1 MCYTFFRI
9 GGLPFRALYSFAPAS
24 RRERR
29 LLLDKYKK
37 LITNTLLF
45 ALSSFGSKVLVYLMM
60 PLYTGILSPDEYGII
75 TNIQDTSQL
84 LLPLTCV
91 GITNA
96 IIRFGLDSACDKKS
110 VFTGGFAALGIGTA
124 LVALLYP
131 LLNAEP
137 ALNGYLW
144 LVYLYVTVSCARN
157 LCSQFVRARQMTRL
171 YALDG
176 LLNTVLLVVFY
187 VVYLIPCK
195 MGIVGYVLATITA
208 DALSAVF
215 LTVTAK
221 LHRFIDVRS
230 FDRVLFGDMLKYS
243 VPLIPASM
251 FWWITNASDK
261 KFVLYMLGAE
271 ESGLYA
277 FAYKI
282 PNLLMLVSTLFTEA
296 WQLSAVADAGD
307 GEERSNFFSKVFAG
321 YQSILTVG
329 AAGIILFTR
338 LFVTVLDGSG
348 GSYYPAWRYIPIL
361 VIATVFSCY
370 SGYMSS
376 VYMVEK
382 KSGLNLYTTMAGAGL
397 NLVLNALLIP
407 AFGVNG
413 ATVATFLSYLLV
425 FVLRVLSS
433 RKYIPFRIGAAR
445 MVFNTVLLF
454 VQAAILL
461 LDAPWWIVGCGAV
474 FVLLAAVNFR
484 ELLQLADKLLHRRR
498 KA

>member
-1 MCYTFFRI
+1 MHHFWA
-9 GGLPFRALYSFAPAS
+9 GAAPGKAV
-24 RRERR
+24 
-29 LLLDKYKK
+29 LLDKYKK

-60 PLYTGILSPDEYGII
+60 PLYTGILTPDEYGII

-96 IIRFGLDSACDKKS
+96 IIRFGLDAACDKKA

-131 LLNAEP
+131 VLCIEP

-144 LVYLYVTVSCARN
+144 LVYLYVIVSCARN
-157 LCSQFVRARQMTRL
+157 LCSQFVRARQLTRL
-171 YALDG
+171 YAFDG
-176 LLNTVLLVVFY
+176 LLNTTLLVVFY
-187 VVYLIPCK
+187 VVYLIPCH

-215 LTVTAK
+215 LIITAK
-221 LHRFIDVRS
+221 LHRFFEPRS
-230 FDRVLFGDMLKYS
+230 FDRTLFKGMLKYS

-307 GEERSNFFSKVFAG
+307 GEERSSFFSKVFAG

-329 AAGIILFTR
+329 ASGIILFSKV
-338 LFVTVLDGSG
+338 FVTILDGSG
-348 GSYYPAWRYIPIL
+348 GEYYGAWRYIPIL
-361 VIATVFSCY
+361 VIATVYSCY
-370 SGYMSS
+370 SSYMSS

-382 KSGLNLYTTMAGAGL
+382 KSALNLYTTKAGAAL

-433 RKYIPFRIGAAR
+433 RRYIPFDIHPRR

-454 VQAAILL
+454 AQAAILL
-461 LDAPWWIVGCGAV
+461 LGPAWWIPGCGAI

-484 ELLQLADKLLHRRR
+484 ELLQLAEKLLRRR
-498 KA
+498 KKA

>member
-1 MCYTFFRI
+1 MHHFWA
-9 GGLPFRALYSFAPAS
+9 GAAPGKAV
-24 RRERR
+24 
-29 LLLDKYKK
+29 LLDKYKK

-60 PLYTGILSPDEYGII
+60 PLYTGILTPDEYGII

-96 IIRFGLDSACDKKS
+96 IIRFGLDAACDKKA

-131 LLNAEP
+131 VLCIEP

-144 LVYLYVTVSCARN
+144 LVYLYVIVSCARN
-157 LCSQFVRARQMTRL
+157 LCSQFVRARQLTRL
-171 YALDG
+171 YAFDG
-176 LLNTVLLVVFY
+176 LLNTTLLVVFY
-187 VVYLIPCK
+187 VVYLIPCH

-215 LTVTAK
+215 LIITAK
-221 LHRFIDVRS
+221 LHRFFEPRS
-230 FDRVLFGDMLKYS
+230 FDRTLFKGMLKYS

-307 GEERSNFFSKVFAG
+307 GEERSSFFSKVFAG

-329 AAGIILFTR
+329 ASGIILFSKV
-338 LFVTVLDGSG
+338 FVTILDGSG
-348 GSYYPAWRYIPIL
+348 GEYYGAWRYIPIL
-361 VIATVFSCY
+361 VIATVYSCY
-370 SGYMSS
+370 SSYMSS

-382 KSGLNLYTTMAGAGL
+382 KSALNLYTTMAGAAL

-433 RKYIPFRIGAAR
+433 RRYIPFDIHPRR

-454 VQAAILL
+454 AQAAILL
-461 LDAPWWIVGCGAV
+461 LGPAWWIPGCGAI
-474 FVLLAAVNFR
+474 FVLLAAINFR
-484 ELLQLADKLLHRRR
+484 ELLQLAEKLLRRR
-498 KA
+498 KKA

>member
-1 MCYTFFRI
+1 M
-9 GGLPFRALYSFAPAS
+9 
-24 RRERR
+24 
-29 LLLDKYKK
+29 DKYKK

-45 ALSSFGSKVLVYLMM
+45 ALSSFGSKILVYLMM

-84 LLPLTCV
+84 LLPLTCI
-91 GITNA
+91 GIANA
-96 IIRFGLDSACDKKS
+96 IIRFGLDTACDKKA

-124 LVALLYP
+124 LVLALSP

-137 ALNGYLW
+137 ALHGYLW

-176 LLNTVLLVVFY
+176 VLNTALLVSFY
-187 VVYLIPCK
+187 VIYLVPCK
-195 MGIVGYVLATITA
+195 LGIVGYILATITA

-215 LTVTAK
+215 LIVTAK
-221 LHRFIDVRS
+221 LPQFFDVHS
-230 FDRVLFGDMLKYS
+230 FDKKLFAAMVKYS
-243 VPLIPASM
+243 IPLIPASM
-251 FWWITNASDK
+251 CWWITNASDK

-271 ESGLYA
+271 AAGLYA

-307 GEERSNFFSKVFAG
+307 GEERSRFFSRVFGG

-329 AAGIILFTR
+329 AAGIILFSR
-338 LFVTVLDGSG
+338 VFVTILDGSG
-348 GSYYPAWRYIPIL
+348 GNYYGAWRFIPIL
-361 VIATVFSCY
+361 VIATVYSCY
-370 SGYMSS
+370 TGYMST
-376 VYMVEK
+376 VYMVAK
-382 KSGLNLYTTMAGAGL
+382 KTSLNLYTTMAGAAL

-407 AFGVNG
+407 RFGVNG
-413 ATVATFLSYLLV
+413 ATAATFLSYLLI
-425 FVLRVLSS
+425 FVLRAVTG
-433 RKYIPFRIGAAR
+433 RRYIPFDLQLPR

-454 VQAAILL
+454 AMAALMLAEPGWWIFACTGIFLL
-461 LDAPWWIVGCGAV
+461 LT
-474 FVLLAAVNFR
+474 AVNFR
-484 ELLQLADKLLHRRR
+484 GLLSLARQLLQRR
-498 KA
+498 KKA

>member
-1 MCYTFFRI
+1 MHHFWA
-9 GGLPFRALYSFAPAS
+9 GAAPGKAV
-24 RRERR
+24 
-29 LLLDKYKK
+29 LLDKYKK

-60 PLYTGILSPDEYGII
+60 PLYTGILTPDEYGII

-96 IIRFGLDSACDKKS
+96 IIRFGLDAACDKKA

-131 LLNAEP
+131 VLCIEP

-144 LVYLYVTVSCARN
+144 LVYLYVIVSCARN
-157 LCSQFVRARQMTRL
+157 LCSQFVRARQLTRL
-171 YALDG
+171 YAFDG
-176 LLNTVLLVVFY
+176 LLNTTLLVVFY
-187 VVYLIPCK
+187 VVYLIPCH

-215 LTVTAK
+215 LIITAK
-221 LHRFIDVRS
+221 LHRFFEPRS
-230 FDRVLFGDMLKYS
+230 FDRTLFKGMLKYS

-307 GEERSNFFSKVFAG
+307 GEERSSFFSKVFAG

-329 AAGIILFTR
+329 ASGIILFSKV
-338 LFVTVLDGSG
+338 FVTILDGSG
-348 GSYYPAWRYIPIL
+348 GEYYGAWRYIPIL
-361 VIATVFSCY
+361 VIATVYSCY
-370 SGYMSS
+370 SSYMSS

-382 KSGLNLYTTMAGAGL
+382 KSALNLYTTMAGAAL

-433 RKYIPFRIGAAR
+433 RRYIPFDIHPRR

-454 VQAAILL
+454 AQAAILL
-461 LDAPWWIVGCGAV
+461 LGPAWWIPGCGAI

-484 ELLQLADKLLHRRR
+484 ELLQLAEKLLRRR
-498 KA
+498 KKA

>member
-1 MCYTFFRI
+1 MHHFWA
-9 GGLPFRALYSFAPAS
+9 GAAPGKAV
-24 RRERR
+24 
-29 LLLDKYKK
+29 LLDKYKK
-37 LITNTLLF
+37 LITTTLLY
-45 ALSSFGSKVLVYLMM
+45 ALSRFGSKVLVYLMM
-60 PLYTGILSPDEYGII
+60 PLYTGILTPDEYGII

-96 IIRFGLDSACDKKS
+96 IIRFGLDAACDKKA

-131 LLNAEP
+131 VLCIEP

-144 LVYLYVTVSCARN
+144 LVYLYVIVSCARN
-157 LCSQFVRARQMTRL
+157 LCSQFVRARQLTRL
-171 YALDG
+171 YAFDG
-176 LLNTVLLVVFY
+176 LLNTTLLVVFY
-187 VVYLIPCK
+187 VVYLIPCH

-215 LTVTAK
+215 LIITAK
-221 LHRFIDVRS
+221 LHRFFEPRS
-230 FDRVLFGDMLKYS
+230 FDRTLFKGMLKYS

-307 GEERSNFFSKVFAG
+307 GEERSSFFSKVFAG

-329 AAGIILFTR
+329 ASGIILFSKV
-338 LFVTVLDGSG
+338 FVTILDGSG
-348 GSYYPAWRYIPIL
+348 GEYYGAWRYIPIQ
-361 VIATVFSCY
+361 VNATVYSCY
-370 SGYMSS
+370 SSYMSS

-382 KSGLNLYTTMAGAGL
+382 KSALNLYTTMAGAAL

-433 RKYIPFRIGAAR
+433 RRYIPFDIHPRR

-454 VQAAILL
+454 AQAAILL
-461 LDAPWWIVGCGAV
+461 LGPAWWIPGCGAI

-484 ELLQLADKLLHRRR
+484 ELLQLAEKLLRRR
-498 KA
+498 KKA

>member
-1 MCYTFFRI
+1 MHHFWA
-9 GGLPFRALYSFAPAS
+9 GAAPGKAV
-24 RRERR
+24 
-29 LLLDKYKK
+29 LLDKYKK

-60 PLYTGILSPDEYGII
+60 PLYTGILTPDEYGII

-96 IIRFGLDSACDKKS
+96 IIRFGLDAACDKKA

-131 LLNAEP
+131 VLCIEP

-144 LVYLYVTVSCARN
+144 LVYLYVIVSCARN
-157 LCSQFVRARQMTRL
+157 LCSQFVRARQLTRL
-171 YALDG
+171 YAFDG
-176 LLNTVLLVVFY
+176 LLNTTLLVVFY
-187 VVYLIPCK
+187 VVYLIPCH

-215 LTVTAK
+215 LIVTAK
-221 LHRFIDVRS
+221 LHRFFEPRS
-230 FDRVLFGDMLKYS
+230 FDRTLFKGMLKYS

-307 GEERSNFFSKVFAG
+307 GEERSSFFSKVFAG

-329 AAGIILFTR
+329 ASGIILFSKV
-338 LFVTVLDGSG
+338 FVTILDGSG
-348 GSYYPAWRYIPIL
+348 GEYYGAWRYIPIL
-361 VIATVFSCY
+361 VIATVYSCY
-370 SGYMSS
+370 SSYMSS

-382 KSGLNLYTTMAGAGL
+382 KSALNLYTTMAGAAL

-433 RKYIPFRIGAAR
+433 RRYIPFDIHPRR

-454 VQAAILL
+454 AQAAILL
-461 LDAPWWIVGCGAV
+461 LGPAWWIPGCGAI

-484 ELLQLADKLLHRRR
+484 ELLQLAEKLLRRR
-498 KA
+498 KKA